1 MLSWFWVF
9 DPTFWVFMPQ
19 PTPECPQSTSFLCH
33 VLRCQTCQSAKL
45 LTHIRGFQS
54 GHVETL
60 HDSPDPSISQIS
72 AGSRCLWEY
81 IAEIQELTNTQAW
94 LYVETSENPADEL
107 TEKSTVW
114 YYQIAI
120 GSRDLHSCSC
130 HWMNDQCTLLYRR
143 AMMSTFY
150 LVIAVTSPAP
160 ILPDG

>member
-1 MLSWFWVF
+1 ML
-9 DPTFWVFMPQ
+9 Q
-19 PTPECPQSTSFLCH
+19 LTPDWPQSTSFLCH
-33 VLRCQTCQSAKL
+33 VLSCQTCQSAKL
-45 LTHIRGFQS
+45 LTQIRGFQS

-60 HDSPDPSISQIS
+60 HNSPNPSISQIS

-107 TEKSTVW
+107 TEKSTAG

-120 GSRDLHSCSC
+120 GSRDLHSCSY
-130 HWMNDQCTLLYRR
+130 HWMNGHCILLYCR

-150 LVIAVTSPAP
+150 LVIAVTTPAP